1 MIAYVSYDGALEP
14 LGRSQVVPYVI
25 GMARA
30 GLSLTLVSFEK
41 PRDYGRAGTPTAA
54 ARALAAELGDA
65 GVRWLPRRYHK
76 RPTLPATL
84 WDVTTGVATLLRLR
98 AAGGLS
104 VVHARG
110 YVAGLMAWLLKK
122 TTGTAFVFDMRG
134 FWPEERVDGGTWS
147 PASRIYR
154 VVKSLEGRFL
164 RDADHIVVL
173 TDCARDTLHRRG
185 VRRPVTVV
193 PTCVDLARFQPVAAR
208 VAGLTFVYTGS
219 LGTFYALDAMLAFLG
234 RARARAPRARLRLVT
249 RESAAMVDAAIV
261 AAGLERDAVSI
272 EAAEHRKVPGV
283 LGSASVGLAFYRP
296 GVSHGGRC
304 PTKAGEYLACGLPI
318 VVTSGVGD
326 MDRLV
331 TEHRVGVVVDGLTE
345 GAYERAL
352 DELEKLVL
360 EPELSARC
368 RALAESHFSLRGG
381 VDRFVALH
389 RSLGE
394 RAA

>member
-30 GLSLTLVSFEK
+30 GLPLMLVSFEK
-41 PRDYGRAGTPTAA
+41 PRDYGTPAAPSDA
-54 ARALAAELGDA
+54 ARALAAELA
-65 GVRWLPRRYHK
+65 AARVHWIPRRYHK
-76 RPTLPATL
+76 RPALPATL
-84 WDVTTGVATLLRLR
+84 WDVVTGVATLLRLR
-98 AAGGLS
+98 AFDGLR

-134 FWPEERVDGGTWS
+134 FWPEERVDGGMWS

-154 VVKSLEGRFL
+154 VVKVLEARFL

-173 TDCARDTLHRRG
+173 TDRARDALHRRG

-193 PTCVDLARFQPVAAR
+193 PTCVDLARFQPAAAR
-208 VAGLTFVYTGS
+208 PAGLTFVYTGS

-234 RARARAPRARLRLVT
+234 RARAREPRACLRLVT
-249 RESAAMVDAAIV
+249 RESGPVVDVVLA
-261 AAGLERDAVSI
+261 AAGLGREAVSI
-272 EAAEHRKVPGV
+272 EAVEHGKVPGV
-283 LGSASVGLAFYRP
+283 LGAASVGLAFYRP
-296 GVSHGGRC
+296 GVSHDGRC

-318 VVTSGVGD
+318 VVTSGIGD

-368 RALAESHFSLRGG
+368 RALAETHFSLRGG
-381 VDRFVALH
+381 IDRFVALH
-389 RSLGE
+389 RSLGGH
-394 RAA
+394 AV